1 MGDAEQ
7 MWITVVPA
15 LETGEDDE
23 AELVLIAI
31 DPTSDDPGQQVVNV
45 LLDRGHELQEGV
57 FYLLPF
63 DLGLRYERGGDR
75 LGVLVLTS
83 PEVLDDVVPRYGG
96 DLAAAAAEL
105 RTAPLVDGGVL
116 LLRRGIATDFD
127 PAAADGDQPVVLLV
141 QDGPATE
148 ADLFSAFTAG
158 EAALAVIGPYADEEE
173 EDEDGEQ

>member
-15 LETGEDDE
+15 LEDDEDDG
-23 AELVLIAI
+23 AELVVVGI

-45 LLDRGHELQEGV
+45 LLDRGHELREGV

-83 PEVLDDVVPRYGG
+83 PEVLDNMVPNYGAE
-96 DLAAAAAEL
+96 LAAATAPL
-105 RTAPLVDGGVL
+105 RDAPLVDGGVV
-116 LLRRGIATDFD
+116 LLRRELATDFD
-127 PAAADGDQPVVLLV
+127 PAATEGDQPVVLLI
-141 QDGPATE
+141 QDGPAAE
-148 ADLFSAFTAG
+148 SDLFSAFTAG
-158 EAALAVIGPYADEEE
+158 EAALAVIGPYS
-173 EDEDGEQ
+173 DGEDSDGR